1 VPIIPAEIWVQ
12 YSIVGIFIVAGG
24 LAAAAFFRLW
34 QSLLTWMET
43 QDGKREAERKTQR
56 DWQEALSLRRDA
68 EMRAFLETMLQK
80 QQRDEAHYFAIL
92 EKLTSKI
99 DELIVLVQ
107 EHDTWERGTKYA
119 GSRRK
124 E

>member
-1 VPIIPAEIWVQ
+1 
-12 YSIVGIFIVAGG
+12 
-24 LAAAAFFRLW
+24 
-34 QSLLTWMET
+34 
-43 QDGKREAERKTQR
+43 
-56 DWQEALSLRRDA
+56 
-68 EMRAFLETMLQK
+68 
-80 QQRDEAHYFAIL
+80 L
-92 EKLTSKI
+92 EKLTSRI